1 MFTEASLF
9 YFFFL
14 HTIDDTTSPPP
25 SECHKANSV
34 KFLGTCNTCWDFD
47 MKALAAES
55 SNSVCVRVE
64 MLRTAALLCRAS
76 QWIKGGPCDWMPT
89 SSSGFK
95 GKYPLY
101 SRAPLMALQSQ
112 CSKMSFNGIEAPF
125 REEKCSV
132 TDKKKKWFKT
142 LLWDSCWRS
151 GNAMFYHRKLEF
163 HGKSKVVLL

>member
-1 MFTEASLF
+1 
-9 YFFFL
+9 
-14 HTIDDTTSPPP
+14 
-25 SECHKANSV
+25 
-34 KFLGTCNTCWDFD
+34 
-47 MKALAAES
+47 MKTLAAES
-55 SNSVCVRVE
+55 SNSVCVCVRVE

-112 CSKMSFNGIEAPF
+112 RFKMSFNGIEAPF

-132 TDKKKKWFKT
+132 TDKKKK
-142 LLWDSCWRS
+142 
-151 GNAMFYHRKLEF
+151 MF
-163 HGKSKVVLL
+163 